1 MSPPAAAA
9 KAMFSDDES
18 GSDSGSDTSGS
29 SSGSDDTAKRRASKP
44 NSNVVGK
51 AGDVLTINKKFAE
64 RFEHNKRREETHR
77 LQEKVKRE
85 YILRPGDVGDSES
98 DSETSSSE
106 SDEGDVPV
114 KFDAQFAE
122 ALLKIKQKDPAIYR
136 EDAELFSSDDDDD
149 DDDDAKEKK
158 KKKRAPKKETLREV
172 TARQLLEG
180 GAEAYEREDAEAE
193 ARRVQASGRSYV
205 EEQEDLKNAFKTA
218 AGLDGK
224 KASASA
230 ERTSSGSESDSDSD
244 SDGLRVKRRA
254 ISGFSDSDGDAEEE
268 DEKKRAATLAK
279 TKLGAFFRADGAEG
293 EEDKNE
299 AFLRDFLL
307 NEKWRDPEDGGE
319 DGKSGFTYGRNR
331 KDDRSHARD
340 GSGSEDGD
348 SEEDARAF
356 EEAERF
362 EQKYNFRFEEP
373 DGGVIQSHAR
383 TIEGTVRKE
392 KTSRRD
398 ARNARN
404 ERKLSEKERLRAEVR
419 RLKNLKREE
428 IRAKMAQIAAVG
440 GLAGAEAVAA
450 ADLNSEFDPEKHDA
464 AMAAMYGEQYY
475 EGVLVDEEG
484 EELVKP
490 EFGDL
495 DEEVNALLGA
505 ATETEGGA
513 ADESEKFKKVREA
526 MLARSANGT
535 FEGDAGD
542 DIDDDD
548 DDEDDDDDDGGVY
561 DAGAEDEDDDDIPAK
576 GETHANGVT
585 SARAGSEPDSQTG
598 NKFSKRAAKRWKKE
612 LLAKMDEYYALD
624 AEDFIDD
631 VPCRFKYKEV
641 APSMY
646 GLTTKEILSMS
657 DKQLTQIVPLKKL
670 APYRHD
676 ADNATAPKE
685 KMRSQ
690 RMAREFLTEAAKRGG
705 KRKDGRKDGKKM
717 TARERKGKGKKE
729 GVPGGGV
736 DDADPEAAAAAA
748 AADRVASY
756 GARAWGKYNIDK
768 KGKKKAISNGTS
780 AADGD
785 AAGKEATRKDD
796 GDMDKKRKAD
806 DRLSVDDSAP
816 AAAIKPGTGK
826 NAKKNLKKRQKRN
839 ELEKAKAAG
848 ML

>member
-1 MSPPAAAA
+1 MSPSAAAA

-29 SSGSDDTAKRRASKP
+29 SSGSDDTAKRRASKAP
-44 NSNVVGK
+44 SNVAGK

-106 SDEGDVPV
+106 SDEGDVPA

-122 ALLKIKQKDPAIYR
+122 ALLKIKTKDPAIYR

-149 DDDDAKEKK
+149 DDDDDDAKETK
-158 KKKRAPKKETLREV
+158 KKKRAPRKETLREV

-193 ARRVQASGRSYV
+193 ARRRHASGRSYV

-218 AGLDGK
+218 AGMDGK
-224 KASASA
+224 KVSASA
-230 ERTSSGSESDSDSD
+230 ERTSSGSDSDSD

-254 ISGFSDSDGDAEEE
+254 ISGFSDSDGDDEEE
-268 DEKKRAATLAK
+268 DDEKRAATLAK

-319 DGKSGFTYGRNR
+319 DGKSGFTYGRNHDGDR
-331 KDDRSHARD
+331 RSHERNEN

-475 EGVLVDEEG
+475 EGALVDEEG

-490 EFGDL
+490 NFGDL

-505 ATETEGGA
+505 ATEEEGGA
-513 ADESEKFKKVREA
+513 ADESEKFKRVREA

-535 FEGDAGD
+535 FEGDEGD
-542 DIDDDD
+542 DIDDDE
-548 DDEDDDDDDGGVY
+548 DDEDDKDDDGGVY
-561 DAGAEDEDDDDIPAK
+561 DAGVEDEDDDDEAK
-576 GETHANGVT
+576 GANAKG
-585 SARAGSEPDSQTG
+585 ADAAGSDSAG

-676 ADNATAPKE
+676 ADFGTAPKE

-690 RMAREFLTEAAKRGG
+690 RMAREFLAEAAKRGG
-705 KRKDGRKDGKKM
+705 KRPGKDGKKM
-717 TARERKGKGKKE
+717 TARERKGKKKQE
-729 GVPGGGV
+729 VDGGAAEP
-736 DDADPEAAAAAA
+736 ADPEAEAAAA
-748 AADRVASY
+748 AADRKASY

-768 KGKKKAISNGTS
+768 KGKKKSANGTRD
-780 AADGD
+780 ADDD
-785 AAGKEATRKDD
+785 ARKDD
-796 GDMDKKRKAD
+796 GDIDKKRKAD
-806 DRLSVDDSAP
+806 RLSGDAP
-816 AAAIKPGTGK
+816 AAAATIKPGTGK

>member
-18 GSDSGSDTSGS
+18 GSGSGSDSGSEDSGS
-29 SSGSDDTAKRRASKP
+29 SSGSDKTARRTSSKAT
-44 NSNVVGK
+44 NVAGK
-51 AGDVLTINKKFAE
+51 GADVLTINKKFAE

-85 YILRPGDVGDSES
+85 YILRPGDVGEAS

-106 SDEGDVPV
+106 SDEGDVPA

-122 ALLKIKQKDPAIYR
+122 ALLKIKTKDPAIYR
-136 EDAELFSSDDDDD
+136 EDAELFSSEEEAEEE
-149 DDDDAKEKK
+149 DAEKET
-158 KKKRAPKKETLREV
+158 KKRAPKKQTLREV

-180 GAEAYEREDAEAE
+180 GAEAYEREDADAE
-193 ARRVQASGRSYV
+193 ARRREASGRSYV

-218 AGLDGK
+218 AGIDGK
-224 KASASA
+224 RRSETKN
-230 ERTSSGSESDSDSD
+230 ESDSDSD

-254 ISGFSDSDGDAEEE
+254 VSGFADDDEDGE
-268 DEKKRAATLAK
+268 DDGEKRVSNLAK
-279 TKLGAFFRADGAEG
+279 TKLGAFFRADGASG
-293 EEDKNE
+293 TAEDKNE

-307 NEKWRDPEDGGE
+307 NEKWRDAEDGGE
-319 DGKSGFTYGRNR
+319 DGKAGFTYDRNR
-331 KDDRSHARD
+331 KQKRANDSDDVS
-340 GSGSEDGD
+340 DGD

-450 ADLNSEFDPEKHDA
+450 ADLNTEFDPEQHDK

-475 EGVLVDEEG
+475 GGALLDEEG
-484 EELVKP
+484 EELRKP

-495 DEEVNALLGA
+495 DEEVNELIGA
-505 ATETEGGA
+505 ATEEEGGA
-513 ADESEKFKKVREA
+513 ADDSEKFKKVREA

-535 FEGDAGD
+535 FEGDRGD
-542 DIDDDD
+542 DIDDD
-548 DDEDDDDDDGGVY
+548 
-561 DAGAEDEDDDDIPAK
+561 EDEDEDEDEYEDDAK
-576 GETHANGVT
+576 GSTDAANG
-585 SARAGSEPDSQTG
+585 GDSG

-646 GLTTKEILSMS
+646 GLSTKEILSMS

-676 ADNATAPKE
+676 ADAGTAPRE
-685 KMRSQ
+685 KARSQ
-690 RMAREFLTEAAKRGG
+690 RMAREFLAEAANREGAKAGRARGG
-705 KRKDGRKDGKKM
+705 
-717 TARERKGKGKKE
+717 THARRGPKSRVDGKGKKE
-729 GVPGGGV
+729 TEKSSAG
-736 DDADPEAAAAAA
+736 AEDPDAAAAAA
-748 AADRVASY
+748 AEDRKASY
-756 GARAWGKYNIDK
+756 GARAWGKYNVDK
-768 KGKKKAISNGTS
+768 KGKKDTKSAGSSAGDTSNGAGKDSSREGGGVDDTKREADPPS
-780 AADGD
+780 AADPK
-785 AAGKEATRKDD
+785 APVAPGK
-796 GDMDKKRKAD
+796 
-806 DRLSVDDSAP
+806 
-816 AAAIKPGTGK
+816 GK

-839 ELEKAKAAG
+839 EMEKAKAAG

>member
-18 GSDSGSDTSGS
+18 GSGSGSDSDSGSEDSGS
-29 SSGSDDTAKRRASKP
+29 SSGSDETAKRVSSKAG
-44 NSNVVGK
+44 NVVGK
-51 AGDVLTINKKFAE
+51 ETDVLTINKKFAE

-85 YILRPGDVGDSES
+85 YILRPGDVGEGS

-106 SDEGDVPV
+106 SDEGDVPA

-122 ALLKIKQKDPAIYR
+122 ALLKIKTKDPAIYR

-149 DDDDAKEKK
+149 DDDAKV
-158 KKKRAPKKETLREV
+158 KKKRAPKKQTLREV

-180 GAEAYEREDAEAE
+180 GAEAYEQEDAEAE
-193 ARRVQASGRSYV
+193 VRRREASGRSYV

-218 AGLDGK
+218 AGIDGVK
-224 KASASA
+224 
-230 ERTSSGSESDSDSD
+230 TSEKNAWDSDSDSD
-244 SDGLRVKRRA
+244 SGGLRVKRQASSA
-254 ISGFSDSDGDAEEE
+254 ISGFSDSEKDAEDDDDDDD
-268 DEKKRAATLAK
+268 DEKRASNLAR
-279 TKLGAFFRADGAEG
+279 TKLGAFFRADGAKG
-293 EEDKNE
+293 EADKNE

-307 NEKWRDPEDGGE
+307 NEKWRDAEDGGE
-319 DGKSGFTYGRNR
+319 DGKSGFTYQTNR
-331 KDDRSHARD
+331 KRTKRSRSND
-340 GSGSEDGD
+340 GSELESEEVSD

-398 ARNARN
+398 ARLVRN

-428 IRAKMAQIAAVG
+428 IRAKMSQIAAVG

-450 ADLNSEFDPEKHDA
+450 ADLNAEFDPEQHDR

-475 EGVLVDEEG
+475 GGALLDEEG
-484 EELVKP
+484 EELEKP

-495 DEEVNALLGA
+495 DEEVNAVIGA
-505 ATETEGGA
+505 ATEEEGGA
-513 ADESEKFKKVREA
+513 ADDSEKFKRLREA
-526 MLARSANGT
+526 MLARSTNGT
-535 FEGDAGD
+535 FEGDRGD

-548 DDEDDDDDDGGVY
+548 DDEDDDDDGGMV
-561 DAGAEDEDDDDIPAK
+561 DAGVEDDDDDDDDD
-576 GETHANGVT
+576 ANG
-585 SARAGSEPDSQTG
+585 AADAANGSDG

-646 GLTTKEILSMS
+646 GLSTKEMLSMS

-676 ADNATAPKE
+676 ADAGTAPKE

-690 RMAREFLTEAAKRGG
+690 RMAREFLAEAAKRGG
-705 KRKDGRKDGKKM
+705 AQAGRARGGKKM
-717 TARERKGKGKKE
+717 PARERKGKKDLDKGKKE
-729 GVPGGGV
+729 LAA
-736 DDADPEAAAAAA
+736 DTADPAAAAAAA
-748 AADRVASY
+748 AADRKASY

-768 KGKKKAISNGTS
+768 KGKKK
-780 AADGD
+780 D
-785 AAGKEATRKDD
+785 AEKTEKTEGLDTKREAERP
-796 GDMDKKRKAD
+796 
-806 DRLSVDDSAP
+806 SAP
-816 AAAIKPGTGK
+816 EPAATIKPGTGK

-839 ELEKAKAAG
+839 ELEKAKAEG

>member
-18 GSDSGSDTSGS
+18 GSGSGSDSDSGSEDSGS
-29 SSGSDDTAKRRASKP
+29 SSGSDDTAKRVSSKAG
-44 NSNVVGK
+44 NVVGK
-51 AGDVLTINKKFAE
+51 ETDVLTINKKFAE

-85 YILRPGDVGDSES
+85 YILRPGDVGEGS

-106 SDEGDVPV
+106 SDEGDVPA

-122 ALLKIKQKDPAIYR
+122 ALLKIKTKDPAIYR

-149 DDDDAKEKK
+149 DDAKV
-158 KKKRAPKKETLREV
+158 KKKRAPKKQTLREV

-180 GAEAYEREDAEAE
+180 GAEAYEQEDAEVE
-193 ARRVQASGRSYV
+193 ARRRKATGRSYV

-218 AGLDGK
+218 AGIDGVK
-224 KASASA
+224 
-230 ERTSSGSESDSDSD
+230 TSEKNAGDSDSDSD
-244 SDGLRVKRRA
+244 SGGLRVKRRA
-254 ISGFSDSDGDAEEE
+254 IE
-268 DEKKRAATLAK
+268 DDDDEDDDDEDDDDKRASNLAR

-293 EEDKNE
+293 EADKNE

-307 NEKWRDPEDGGE
+307 NEKWRDAEDGGE
-319 DGKSGFTYGRNR
+319 DGKSGFTYRSNR
-331 KDDRSHARD
+331 KRTKRSRSND
-340 GSGSEDGD
+340 GSDVESEEVSD

-398 ARNARN
+398 ARLVRN

-428 IRAKMAQIAAVG
+428 IRAKMSQIAAVG

-450 ADLNSEFDPEKHDA
+450 ADLNAEFDPEQHDR

-475 EGVLVDEEG
+475 GGALLDEEG
-484 EELVKP
+484 EELEKP

-495 DEEVNALLGA
+495 DEEVNAVIGA
-505 ATETEGGA
+505 ATEEEGGA
-513 ADESEKFKKVREA
+513 ADDSEKFKRLREA
-526 MLARSANGT
+526 MLARSTNGT
-535 FEGDAGD
+535 FEGDRGD

-548 DDEDDDDDDGGVY
+548 DDEDDDDDGGMV
-561 DAGAEDEDDDDIPAK
+561 DAGVEDDDDDDDDDA
-576 GETHANGVT
+576 ANG
-585 SARAGSEPDSQTG
+585 AADAANGSDG

-646 GLTTKEILSMS
+646 GLSTKEMLSMS

-676 ADNATAPKE
+676 ADAGTAPKE

-690 RMAREFLTEAAKRGG
+690 RMAREFLAEAAKRGG
-705 KRKDGRKDGKKM
+705 AQAGRARGGKKM
-717 TARERKGKGKKE
+717 PARERKGKKDLEKGKKE
-729 GVPGGGV
+729 LAA
-736 DDADPEAAAAAA
+736 DTADPATAAAAAAAA
-748 AADRVASY
+748 AADRKASY

-780 AADGD
+780 AADDG
-785 AAGKEATRKDD
+785 AEGKEATRKDD

>member
-18 GSDSGSDTSGS
+18 GSGSGSDSDSGSEDSGS
-29 SSGSDDTAKRRASKP
+29 SSGSDETAKRVSSMAG
-44 NSNVVGK
+44 NVVGK
-51 AGDVLTINKKFAE
+51 ETDVLTINKKFAE

-85 YILRPGDVGDSES
+85 YILRPGDVGEGS

-106 SDEGDVPV
+106 SDEGDVPA

-122 ALLKIKQKDPAIYR
+122 ALLKIKTKDPAIYR

-149 DDDDAKEKK
+149 DDAKV
-158 KKKRAPKKETLREV
+158 KKKRAPKKQTLREV

-180 GAEAYEREDAEAE
+180 GAEAYEQEDAEAE
-193 ARRVQASGRSYV
+193 VRRRKASGRSYV

-218 AGLDGK
+218 AGIDGK
-224 KASASA
+224 K
-230 ERTSSGSESDSDSD
+230 TSEKNASDSDSD
-244 SDGLRVKRRA
+244 SGGLRVKRRA
-254 ISGFSDSDGDAEEE
+254 ISGFSASEEDAEDDDDDND
-268 DEKKRAATLAK
+268 DEKRASNLAR

-293 EEDKNE
+293 EADKNE

-307 NEKWRDPEDGGE
+307 NEKWRDAEDGGE
-319 DGKSGFTYGRNR
+319 DGKSGFTYRSNR
-331 KDDRSHARD
+331 KRTKRSRSND
-340 GSGSEDGD
+340 GSDVESEEVSD

-398 ARNARN
+398 ARLVRN

-428 IRAKMAQIAAVG
+428 IRAKMSQIAAVG

-450 ADLNSEFDPEKHDA
+450 ADLNAEFDPEQHDR

-475 EGVLVDEEG
+475 GGALLDEEG
-484 EELVKP
+484 EELEKP

-495 DEEVNALLGA
+495 DEEVNAVIGA
-505 ATETEGGA
+505 ATEEEGGA
-513 ADESEKFKKVREA
+513 ADDSEKFKRLREA
-526 MLARSANGT
+526 MLARSTNGT
-535 FEGDAGD
+535 FEGDRGD
-542 DIDDDD
+542 DIDDDDD
-548 DDEDDDDDDGGVY
+548 DDEDDDDNGGMV
-561 DAGAEDEDDDDIPAK
+561 DAGVEDDDDDDDDDA
-576 GETHANGVT
+576 ANG
-585 SARAGSEPDSQTG
+585 AADAANGSDG

-646 GLTTKEILSMS
+646 GLSTKEMLSMS

-676 ADNATAPKE
+676 ADAGTAPKE
-685 KMRSQ
+685 KMRAQ
-690 RMAREFLTEAAKRGG
+690 RMAREFLAEAAKCGGAQAGRARGG
-705 KRKDGRKDGKKM
+705 KKM
-717 TARERKGKGKKE
+717 PARERKGKKKDLDKGKKE
-729 GVPGGGV
+729 LAA
-736 DDADPEAAAAAA
+736 DTADPAAAAAAA
-748 AADRVASY
+748 AADRKASY

-768 KGKKKAISNGTS
+768 KGKKK
-780 AADGD
+780 D
-785 AAGKEATRKDD
+785 AEKTEKTEGLDTKREAERP
-796 GDMDKKRKAD
+796 
-806 DRLSVDDSAP
+806 SAP
-816 AAAIKPGTGK
+816 EPAATIKPGTGK

>member
-18 GSDSGSDTSGS
+18 GSGSGSDSGSEDSGS
-29 SSGSDDTAKRRASKP
+29 SSGSDKTARRTSSKAT
-44 NSNVVGK
+44 NVAGK
-51 AGDVLTINKKFAE
+51 GADVLTINKKFAE

-85 YILRPGDVGDSES
+85 YILRPGDVGEAS

-106 SDEGDVPV
+106 SDEGDVPA

-122 ALLKIKQKDPAIYR
+122 ALLKIKTKDPAIYR
-136 EDAELFSSDDDDD
+136 EDAELFSSEEEAEEE
-149 DDDDAKEKK
+149 DAEKET
-158 KKKRAPKKETLREV
+158 KKRAPKKQTLREV

-180 GAEAYEREDAEAE
+180 GAEAYEREDADAE
-193 ARRVQASGRSYV
+193 ARRREASGRSYV

-218 AGLDGK
+218 AGIDGK
-224 KASASA
+224 RRSETKN
-230 ERTSSGSESDSDSD
+230 ESDSDSD

-254 ISGFSDSDGDAEEE
+254 VSGFADDDEDGE
-268 DEKKRAATLAK
+268 DDGEKRVSNLAK
-279 TKLGAFFRADGAEG
+279 TKLGAFFRADGASG
-293 EEDKNE
+293 TAEDKNE

-307 NEKWRDPEDGGE
+307 NEKWRDAEDGGE
-319 DGKSGFTYGRNR
+319 DGKAGFTYDRNR
-331 KDDRSHARD
+331 KQKRANDSDDVS
-340 GSGSEDGD
+340 DGD

-450 ADLNSEFDPEKHDA
+450 ADLNTEFDPEQHDK

-475 EGVLVDEEG
+475 GGALLDEEG
-484 EELVKP
+484 EELKKP

-495 DEEVNALLGA
+495 DEEVNALIGA
-505 ATETEGGA
+505 ATEEEGGA
-513 ADESEKFKKVREA
+513 ADDSEKFKRVREA
-526 MLARSANGT
+526 MLARSANRT
-535 FEGDAGD
+535 FEGDQGD

-548 DDEDDDDDDGGVY
+548 DDEGD
-561 DAGAEDEDDDDIPAK
+561 EEDDDDTKGPVDDDAK
-576 GETHANGVT
+576 GPVDAD
-585 SARAGSEPDSQTG
+585 AKGSVDADSGSG

-646 GLTTKEILSMS
+646 GLSTKEILSMT

-676 ADNATAPKE
+676 ADVRMAPRE
-685 KMRSQ
+685 KARSQ
-690 RMAREFLTEAAKRGG
+690 RMAREFLAEAAKREGG
-705 KRKDGRKDGKKM
+705 KAGRARGGKKAKDSGM
-717 TARERKGKGKKE
+717 AEKRASTAKTAGT
-729 GVPGGGV
+729 
-736 DDADPEAAAAAA
+736 ADPEAAAAAA
-748 AADRVASY
+748 AAADRKASY
-756 GARAWGKYNIDK
+756 GARAWGKYNVDR
-768 KGKKKAISNGTS
+768 KGKKKRGASSIG
-780 AADGD
+780 AGD
-785 AAGKEATRKDD
+785 AAATKDVPEKGSFERPVDEDRKREAGPPSAGDAKATIPAPGK
-796 GDMDKKRKAD
+796 
-806 DRLSVDDSAP
+806 
-816 AAAIKPGTGK
+816 GK

-839 ELEKAKAAG
+839 EMEKAKAAG

>member
-18 GSDSGSDTSGS
+18 GSGSGSDSDSGSEDSGS
-29 SSGSDDTAKRRASKP
+29 SSGSDETAKRVSSKAG
-44 NSNVVGK
+44 NVVGK
-51 AGDVLTINKKFAE
+51 ETDVLTINKKFAE

-85 YILRPGDVGDSES
+85 YILRPGDVGEGS

-106 SDEGDVPV
+106 SDEGDVPA

-122 ALLKIKQKDPAIYR
+122 ALLKIKTKDPAIYR
-136 EDAELFSSDDDDD
+136 EDAELFSSDDG
-149 DDDDAKEKK
+149 DDAKV
-158 KKKRAPKKETLREV
+158 KKKRAPKKQTLREV

-180 GAEAYEREDAEAE
+180 GAEAYEQEDAEAE
-193 ARRVQASGRSYV
+193 ARRREASGRSYV

-218 AGLDGK
+218 AGIDVEENVRE
-224 KASASA
+224 
-230 ERTSSGSESDSDSD
+230 ERSDSDSD
-244 SDGLRVKRRA
+244 SGGLRVKRRA
-254 ISGFSDSDGDAEEE
+254 ISGFSDSEEDAEDDDDEDD
-268 DEKKRAATLAK
+268 DEKRVSNLAR
-279 TKLGAFFRADGAEG
+279 TKLGAFFRADGAKG
-293 EEDKNE
+293 EADKNE
-299 AFLRDFLL
+299 AFLRDYLL
-307 NEKWRDPEDGGE
+307 NEKWRDAEDGGE
-319 DGKSGFTYGRNR
+319 DGKSGFTYQQNR
-331 KDDRSHARD
+331 KRTKRSRSND
-340 GSGSEDGD
+340 GSDVESDEVSD
-348 SEEDARAF
+348 SEEDARGF

-398 ARNARN
+398 ARLVRN

-428 IRAKMAQIAAVG
+428 IRAKMSQIAAVG

-450 ADLNSEFDPEKHDA
+450 ADLNAEFDPEQHDR

-475 EGVLVDEEG
+475 GGALLDEEG
-484 EELVKP
+484 EELEKP

-495 DEEVNALLGA
+495 DEEVNAVIGA
-505 ATETEGGA
+505 ATEEEGGA
-513 ADESEKFKKVREA
+513 ADDSEKFKRLREA
-526 MLARSANGT
+526 MLARSTNGT
-535 FEGDAGD
+535 FEGDRGD

-548 DDEDDDDDDGGVY
+548 DDEDDDDDGGMV
-561 DAGAEDEDDDDIPAK
+561 DAGVEDEDDDDAA
-576 GETHANGVT
+576 ANG
-585 SARAGSEPDSQTG
+585 AADAANGSDG

-646 GLTTKEILSMS
+646 GLSTKEILSMS

-676 ADNATAPKE
+676 ADAGTAPKE

-690 RMAREFLTEAAKRGG
+690 RMAREFLAEAAKRGG
-705 KRKDGRKDGKKM
+705 EQAGR
-717 TARERKGKGKKE
+717 ARGGEEDARAGTKGKKDLDKE
-729 GVPGGGV
+729 LAA
-736 DDADPEAAAAAA
+736 DTADPAAAAAAA
-748 AADRVASY
+748 AADRKASY

-768 KGKKKAISNGTS
+768 KGKKK
-780 AADGD
+780 D
-785 AAGKEATRKDD
+785 AEKAEGLDTKREAERP
-796 GDMDKKRKAD
+796 
-806 DRLSVDDSAP
+806 SAP
-816 AAAIKPGTGK
+816 GPAATIKPGTGK

>member
-18 GSDSGSDTSGS
+18 GSGSGSDSDSGSEDSGS
-29 SSGSDDTAKRRASKP
+29 SSGSDETAKRVSSKAG
-44 NSNVVGK
+44 NVVGK
-51 AGDVLTINKKFAE
+51 ETDVLTINKKFAE

-85 YILRPGDVGDSES
+85 YILRPGDVGEGS

-106 SDEGDVPV
+106 SDEGDVPA

-122 ALLKIKQKDPAIYR
+122 ALLKIKTKDPAIYR

-149 DDDDAKEKK
+149 DDDDDAKV
-158 KKKRAPKKETLREV
+158 KKKRAPKKQTLREV

-180 GAEAYEREDAEAE
+180 GAEAYEQEDAEAE
-193 ARRVQASGRSYV
+193 ARRRKASGRSYV

-218 AGLDGK
+218 AGIDGK
-224 KASASA
+224 K
-230 ERTSSGSESDSDSD
+230 TSEKNASDSDSD
-244 SDGLRVKRRA
+244 SDSGGLRVKRRA
-254 ISGFSDSDGDAEEE
+254 ISGFSASEEDAEDDDDDDDD
-268 DEKKRAATLAK
+268 DEKRASNLAR
-279 TKLGAFFRADGAEG
+279 TKLGAFFRADGAKG
-293 EEDKNE
+293 EADKNE

-307 NEKWRDPEDGGE
+307 NEKWRDAEDGGE
-319 DGKSGFTYGRNR
+319 DGKSGFTYHQNR
-331 KDDRSHARD
+331 KRTKRSRSND
-340 GSGSEDGD
+340 GSDVESEEVSD

-398 ARNARN
+398 ARLVRN

-428 IRAKMAQIAAVG
+428 IRAKMSQIAAVG

-450 ADLNSEFDPEKHDA
+450 ADLNAEFDPEQHDK

-475 EGVLVDEEG
+475 GGVLLDEEG
-484 EELVKP
+484 EELEKP

-495 DEEVNALLGA
+495 DEEVNAVIGA
-505 ATETEGGA
+505 ATEEEGGA
-513 ADESEKFKKVREA
+513 ADDSEKFKRLREA
-526 MLARSANGT
+526 MLARSTNGT
-535 FEGDAGD
+535 FEGDRGD

-548 DDEDDDDDDGGVY
+548 DDEDDDDDGGMV
-561 DAGAEDEDDDDIPAK
+561 DAGVEDDDDDDA
-576 GETHANGVT
+576 ANG
-585 SARAGSEPDSQTG
+585 AADAANGSDG

-646 GLTTKEILSMS
+646 GLSTKEMLSMS

-676 ADNATAPKE
+676 ADAGTAPKE

-690 RMAREFLTEAAKRGG
+690 RMAREFLAEAAKRGG
-705 KRKDGRKDGKKM
+705 AQAGRARGGKKM
-717 TARERKGKGKKE
+717 PARERKGKKDLDKGKKE
-729 GVPGGGV
+729 LAA
-736 DDADPEAAAAAA
+736 DTADPAAAAAAA
-748 AADRVASY
+748 AADRKASY

-768 KGKKKAISNGTS
+768 KGKKK
-780 AADGD
+780 D
-785 AAGKEATRKDD
+785 AEKTEKTEGLDTKREAER
-796 GDMDKKRKAD
+796 
-806 DRLSVDDSAP
+806 SSAP
-816 AAAIKPGTGK
+816 EPAATIKPGTGK

>member
-1 MSPPAAAA
+1 M
-9 KAMFSDDES
+9 
-18 GSDSGSDTSGS
+18 
-29 SSGSDDTAKRRASKP
+29 
-44 NSNVVGK
+44 
-51 AGDVLTINKKFAE
+51 LTVNKKFAA

-85 YILRPGDVGDSES
+85 YFLRPGDVDEAS

-106 SDEGDVPV
+106 SDQGDVPA
-114 KFDAQFAE
+114 KFDAQFAD
-122 ALLKIKQKDPAIYR
+122 ALLKIKTKDPAIYR
-136 EDAELFSSDDDDD
+136 EDAELFSSEEEAEEDD
-149 DDDDAKEKK
+149 KNET
-158 KKKRAPKKETLREV
+158 KKRAPKKQTLREV

-180 GAEAYEREDAEAE
+180 GAEAYEREDAEVE
-193 ARRVQASGRSYV
+193 ARRREASGRSYV

-218 AGLDGK
+218 AGIDGK
-224 KASASA
+224 KTSKAKNASASD
-230 ERTSSGSESDSDSD
+230 SDSDSD

-254 ISGFSDSDGDAEEE
+254 ISDFSDE
-268 DEKKRAATLAK
+268 DEDVEDHAEKHASRLAK
-279 TKLGAFFRADGAEG
+279 SKLGAFFKTDGVSG
-293 EEDKNE
+293 EAEDKNE

-307 NEKWRDPEDGGE
+307 NEKWREAEDGGE
-319 DGKSGFTYGRNR
+319 DGKAGFTYDRNR
-331 KDDRSHARD
+331 KRKHTNDSD
-340 GSGSEDGD
+340 SENGD

-398 ARNARN
+398 ARLARN

-440 GLAGAEAVAA
+440 GLAGADAVAA
-450 ADLNSEFDPEKHDA
+450 ADLNTEFDPEQHDK

-475 EGVLVDEEG
+475 GGALLDEEG
-484 EELVKP
+484 EELKKP

-495 DEEVNALLGA
+495 DEEVNALIGA
-505 ATETEGGA
+505 ATEEEGGA
-513 ADESEKFKKVREA
+513 ADDSEKFKRVREA
-526 MLARSANGT
+526 MLARSANRT
-535 FEGDAGD
+535 FEGDQGD

-548 DDEDDDDDDGGVY
+548 DDEGD
-561 DAGAEDEDDDDIPAK
+561 EEDDDDTKGPVDDDAK
-576 GETHANGVT
+576 GPVDAD
-585 SARAGSEPDSQTG
+585 AKGSVDADSGSG

-646 GLTTKEILSMS
+646 GLSTKEILSMT

-676 ADNATAPKE
+676 ADVRMAPRE
-685 KMRSQ
+685 KARSQ
-690 RMAREFLTEAAKRGG
+690 RMAREFLAEAAKREGG
-705 KRKDGRKDGKKM
+705 KAGRARGGKKAKDSGM
-717 TARERKGKGKKE
+717 AEKRASTAKTAGT
-729 GVPGGGV
+729 
-736 DDADPEAAAAAA
+736 ADPEAAAAAA
-748 AADRVASY
+748 AAADRKASY
-756 GARAWGKYNIDK
+756 GARAWGKYNVDR
-768 KGKKKAISNGTS
+768 KGKKKRGASSIG
-780 AADGD
+780 AGD
-785 AAGKEATRKDD
+785 AAATKDVPEKGSFERPVDEDRKREAGPPSAGDAKATIPAPGK
-796 GDMDKKRKAD
+796 
-806 DRLSVDDSAP
+806 
-816 AAAIKPGTGK
+816 GK

-839 ELEKAKAAG
+839 EMEKAKAAG

>member
-18 GSDSGSDTSGS
+18 GSGSGSDSDSGSEDSGS
-29 SSGSDDTAKRRASKP
+29 SSGSDETAKRVSSKAG
-44 NSNVVGK
+44 NVVGK
-51 AGDVLTINKKFAE
+51 ETDVLTINKKFAE

-85 YILRPGDVGDSES
+85 YILRPGDVGEGS

-106 SDEGDVPV
+106 SDEGDVPA

-122 ALLKIKQKDPAIYR
+122 ALLKIKTKDPAIYR

-149 DDDDAKEKK
+149 DDAKV
-158 KKKRAPKKETLREV
+158 KKKRAPKKQTLREV

-180 GAEAYEREDAEAE
+180 GAEAYEQEDAEAE
-193 ARRVQASGRSYV
+193 VRRRKASGRSYV

-218 AGLDGK
+218 AGIDGVK
-224 KASASA
+224 
-230 ERTSSGSESDSDSD
+230 TSEKNASDSDSD
-244 SDGLRVKRRA
+244 SDSGGLRVKRRA
-254 ISGFSDSDGDAEEE
+254 ISGFSDSEKDAEDDDDDDD
-268 DEKKRAATLAK
+268 DEKRASNLAR
-279 TKLGAFFRADGAEG
+279 TKLGAFFRADGAKG
-293 EEDKNE
+293 EADKNE

-307 NEKWRDPEDGGE
+307 NEKWRDAEDGGE
-319 DGKSGFTYGRNR
+319 DGKSGFTYNQNR
-331 KDDRSHARD
+331 KRTTKRSRSND
-340 GSGSEDGD
+340 GSDVESEEVSD

-398 ARNARN
+398 ARLVRN

-428 IRAKMAQIAAVG
+428 IRAKMSQIAAVG

-450 ADLNSEFDPEKHDA
+450 ADLNAEFDPEQHDR

-475 EGVLVDEEG
+475 GGALLDEEG
-484 EELVKP
+484 EELEKP

-495 DEEVNALLGA
+495 DEEVNAVIGA
-505 ATETEGGA
+505 ATEEEGGA
-513 ADESEKFKKVREA
+513 ADDSEKFKRLREA
-526 MLARSANGT
+526 MLARSTNGT
-535 FEGDAGD
+535 FEGDRGD

-548 DDEDDDDDDGGVY
+548 DDEDDDDDGGMV
-561 DAGAEDEDDDDIPAK
+561 DAGVEDDDDDDDDD
-576 GETHANGVT
+576 ANG
-585 SARAGSEPDSQTG
+585 AADAANGSDG

-646 GLTTKEILSMS
+646 GLSTKEMLSMS

-676 ADNATAPKE
+676 ADAGTAPKE

-690 RMAREFLTEAAKRGG
+690 RMAREFLAEAAKRGG
-705 KRKDGRKDGKKM
+705 AQAGRARGGKKM
-717 TARERKGKGKKE
+717 SARERKGKKDLDKGKKE
-729 GVPGGGV
+729 LAA
-736 DDADPEAAAAAA
+736 DTADPAAAAAAA
-748 AADRVASY
+748 AADRKASY

-768 KGKKKAISNGTS
+768 KGKKKDAEKTEKTEKTEGLDTKREAERPS
-780 AADGD
+780 AS
-785 AAGKEATRKDD
+785 E
-796 GDMDKKRKAD
+796 
-806 DRLSVDDSAP
+806 P
-816 AAAIKPGTGK
+816 AATIKPGTGK

-839 ELEKAKAAG
+839 ETEKAKAEG

>member
-18 GSDSGSDTSGS
+18 GSGSGSDSDSGSEDSGS
-29 SSGSDDTAKRRASKP
+29 SSGSDETAKRVSSKAG
-44 NSNVVGK
+44 NVVGK
-51 AGDVLTINKKFAE
+51 ETDVLTINKKFAE

-85 YILRPGDVGDSES
+85 YILRPGDVGEGS

-106 SDEGDVPV
+106 SDEGDVPA

-122 ALLKIKQKDPAIYR
+122 ALLKIKTKDPAIYR
-136 EDAELFSSDDDDD
+136 EDAELFSSDDGD
-149 DDDDAKEKK
+149 DDDDAKV
-158 KKKRAPKKETLREV
+158 KKKRAPKKQTLREV

-180 GAEAYEREDAEAE
+180 GAEAYEQEDAEAE
-193 ARRVQASGRSYV
+193 ARRREASGRSYV

-218 AGLDGK
+218 AGIDVK
-224 KASASA
+224 K
-230 ERTSSGSESDSDSD
+230 TSEKNASDSDSD
-244 SDGLRVKRRA
+244 SGGLRVKRRA
-254 ISGFSDSDGDAEEE
+254 ISGFSDSEEDAEDDDDEDD
-268 DEKKRAATLAK
+268 DEKRVSNLAR
-279 TKLGAFFRADGAEG
+279 TKLGAFFRADGAKG
-293 EEDKNE
+293 EADKNE
-299 AFLRDFLL
+299 AFLRDYLL
-307 NEKWRDPEDGGE
+307 NEKWRDAEDGGE
-319 DGKSGFTYGRNR
+319 DGKSGFTYQQNR
-331 KDDRSHARD
+331 KRTKRSRSND
-340 GSGSEDGD
+340 GSDVESEEVSD

-398 ARNARN
+398 ARLARN

-428 IRAKMAQIAAVG
+428 IRAKMSQIAAVG

-450 ADLNSEFDPEKHDA
+450 ADLNAEFDPEQHDR

-475 EGVLVDEEG
+475 GGALLDEEG
-484 EELVKP
+484 EELEKP

-495 DEEVNALLGA
+495 DEEVNAVIGA
-505 ATETEGGA
+505 VTEEEGGA
-513 ADESEKFKKVREA
+513 ADDSEKFKRLREA
-526 MLARSANGT
+526 MLARSTNGT
-535 FEGDAGD
+535 FEGDRGD

-548 DDEDDDDDDGGVY
+548 DDEDDDDDGGMV
-561 DAGAEDEDDDDIPAK
+561 DAGVEDEDDDAAA
-576 GETHANGVT
+576 ANG
-585 SARAGSEPDSQTG
+585 AADAANGSDG

-646 GLTTKEILSMS
+646 GLSTKEMLSMS

-676 ADNATAPKE
+676 ADAGTAPKE

-690 RMAREFLTEAAKRGG
+690 RMAREFLAEAAKRGG
-705 KRKDGRKDGKKM
+705 EQAGRARGGKKM
-717 TARERKGKGKKE
+717 LARERKGKKDLDKE
-729 GVPGGGV
+729 LAA
-736 DDADPEAAAAAA
+736 DTADPAAAAAAA
-748 AADRVASY
+748 AADRKASY

-768 KGKKKAISNGTS
+768 KGKKK
-780 AADGD
+780 D
-785 AAGKEATRKDD
+785 AEKTEKTEGLDTKREAERP
-796 GDMDKKRKAD
+796 
-806 DRLSVDDSAP
+806 SAP
-816 AAAIKPGTGK
+816 EPAATIKPGTGK